1 MKKAISILL
10 CAALAAVCFAVSAE
24 AAQLHPFSDVVPGSW
39 YEQGVIYA
47 YEKGMMVGTSQ
58 TEFSPNADTTRAM
71 IVTILYRL
79 EGSPSVERTA
89 SFADVPENEWY
100 SDAVAWATREGIVNG
115 YGNGRFGPKDSITR
129 QQLATILCRYTAY
142 KGASVSAN
150 GWASSYPDAG
160 SVSAWAVAAMQWAVG
175 EEYITGS
182 LVNGQVFLLPEASAS
197 RAQIATI
204 LMRYLCS
211 SDKETIDLT
220 ALEAYGREYAASLGF
235 TIDTTMTLD
244 NSSYYPGDRVL
255 IRSMEDGRRLVA
267 ENVQVTADN
276 LIGYGNSIPG
286 YRCNVLIEEDGEG
299 GYIIWVMYG

>member
-10 CAALAAVCFAVSAE
+10 CAALVAACC
-24 AAQLHPFSDVVPGSW
+24 AASVGATSLHPFSDVVPRSW

-47 YEKGMMVGTSQ
+47 YENGLMVGTSQ
-58 TEFSPNADTTRAM
+58 TEFSPYADTTRAM

-79 EGSPSVERTA
+79 EESPDVDSTA
-89 SFADVPENEWY
+89 SFADVPADEWY
-100 SDAVAWATREGIVNG
+100 SDAVAWAAQENIVNG
-115 YGNGRFGPKDSITR
+115 YGNGKFGPQDSITR
-129 QQLATILCRYTAY
+129 QQLAAILYRYTAY
-142 KGASVSAN
+142 KGAAVSTK
-150 GWASSYPDAG
+150 GWASAYPDVC
-160 SVSAWAVAAMQWAVG
+160 SVSAWAVSAMQWAVR

-182 LVNGQVFLLPEASAS
+182 PVNGHVYLLPEASAS

-204 LMRYLCS
+204 LMRYLRS
-211 SDKETIDLT
+211 GDKETLDLA

-235 TIDTTMTLD
+235 TIDKTMTLD

-276 LIGYGNSIPG
+276 LIGYGDAIEG
-286 YRCNVLIEEDGEG
+286 FRCNILIEEDGEG

>member
-1 MKKAISILL
+1 MKKTISILL
-10 CAALAAVCFAVSAE
+10 CAAIAAVCFAVSAE
-24 AAQLHPFSDVVPGSW
+24 AAQLHPFADVASGSW

-47 YEKGMMVGTSQ
+47 YEKGIMVGTSK

-79 EGSPSVERTA
+79 ENSLEVESTD
-89 SFADVPENEWY
+89 SFTDVPENEWY
-100 SDAVAWATREGIVNG
+100 TDAVSWAAQEGLVNG
-115 YGNGRFGPKDSITR
+115 YGNGKFGPQDSITR
-129 QQLATILCRYTAY
+129 QQLAAILYRYTAY

-150 GWASSYPDAG
+150 GWASCYPDVD
-160 SVSAWAVAAMQWAVG
+160 SISTWAVAAMQWAVKEG
-175 EEYITGS
+175 YITGS
-182 LVNGQVFLLPEASAS
+182 PVNGQVYLLPEASAS

-204 LMRYLCS
+204 LMRYLTS
-211 SDKETIDLT
+211 GDEKAIDLS
-220 ALEAYGREYAASLGF
+220 ALEEYGREYAASLGF

-267 ENVQVTADN
+267 ENVKVTADN
-276 LIGYGNSIPG
+276 LIGYGNSIAG
-286 YRCNVLIEEDGEG
+286 YRCNILIEEDGEG

>member
-10 CAALAAVCFAVSAE
+10 CAALFAVFC
-24 AAQLHPFSDVVPGSW
+24 AAPAGAVSLHPFSDVVPGSW
-39 YEQGVIYA
+39 YEQGVLYV
-47 YEKGMMVGTSQ
+47 YEKGIMVGTSK

-79 EGSPSVERTA
+79 EGSPDIESTD
-89 SFADVPENEWY
+89 SFTDVPADEWY
-100 SDAVAWATREGIVNG
+100 SDAVSWAAQEGIVNG
-115 YGNGRFGPKDSITR
+115 YGNGKFGPQDSITR
-129 QQLATILCRYTAY
+129 QQLAAILYRYTVY
-142 KGASVSAN
+142 KGASASAN
-150 GWASSYPDAG
+150 GWASSYPDVG
-160 SVSAWAVAAMQWAVG
+160 SISAWAVAAMQWAVRA
-175 EEYITGS
+175 EYITGS
-182 LVNGQVFLLPEASAS
+182 VVNGQVFLLPEASAS

-204 LMRYLCS
+204 LMRYLN
-211 SDKETIDLT
+211 SDKDTIDLA
-220 ALEAYGREYAASLGF
+220 ALEAYGREYAVSLGF

-276 LIGYGNSIPG
+276 LIGYGNSIAG
-286 YRCNVLIEEDGEG
+286 YRCNILIEEDGEG

>member
-1 MKKAISILL
+1 MKKAICILL
-10 CAALAAVCFAVSAE
+10 CAAFLAVCCSVSVG
-24 AAQLHPFSDVVPGSW
+24 AAQLHPFSDVAPGSW
-39 YEQGVIYA
+39 YENGVQYV
-47 YEKGMMVGTSQ
+47 YENGLMVGTSK

-79 EGSPSVERTA
+79 ENSPEVESTD
-89 SFADVPENEWY
+89 SFTDVPENEWY
-100 SDAVAWATREGIVNG
+100 TDAVSWAAQEGLVNG
-115 YGNGRFGPKDSITR
+115 YGNGKFGPQDSITR
-129 QQLATILCRYTAY
+129 QQLAAILYRYTAY

-160 SVSAWAVAAMQWAVG
+160 SVSAWAVAAMQWAVKEG
-175 EEYITGS
+175 YITGS
-182 LVNGQVFLLPEASAS
+182 LVNGQAFLLPEASAS

-204 LMRYLCS
+204 LTRYLN
-211 SDKETIDLT
+211 SDKDTIDLA
-220 ALEAYGREYAASLGF
+220 ALEAYGREYASSLGF

-255 IRSMEDGRRLVA
+255 IHSMEDGRRLVA

>member
-10 CAALAAVCFAVSAE
+10 CAAIAAVCFAVSAE
-24 AAQLHPFSDVVPGSW
+24 AAQLHPFADVASGSW

-47 YEKGMMVGTSQ
+47 YEKGIMVGTSK

-79 EGSPSVERTA
+79 EGSPEVERTD
-89 SFADVPENEWY
+89 SFTDVPENEWY
-100 SDAVAWATREGIVNG
+100 SDAVSWAAQEGIVNG
-115 YGNGRFGPKDSITR
+115 YGNGKFGPQDSITR
-129 QQLATILCRYTAY
+129 QQLAAILCRYTAH

-150 GWASSYPDAG
+150 GWASSYPDIS

-182 LVNGQVFLLPEASAS
+182 LVNGQAFLLPEASAS

-204 LMRYLCS
+204 LTRYLN
-211 SDKETIDLT
+211 SDKDTIDLA

-276 LIGYGNSIPG
+276 LIGYGNSIAG

>member
-10 CAALAAVCFAVSAE
+10 CAALVAACC
-24 AAQLHPFSDVVPGSW
+24 AASVGATSLHPFSDVVPRSW

-47 YEKGMMVGTSQ
+47 YENGLMVGTSN

-79 EGSPSVERTA
+79 EGSPDVERTA
-89 SFADVPENEWY
+89 SFTDVPDNEWY
-100 SDAVAWATREGIVNG
+100 SDAVAWAAQKNIVNG
-115 YGNGRFGPKDSITR
+115 YGNGKFGPQDSITR
-129 QQLATILCRYTAY
+129 QQLAAILYRYTAY
-142 KGASVSAN
+142 KDVSVSAN
-150 GWASSYPDAG
+150 GWASSYPDVG
-160 SVSAWAVAAMQWAVG
+160 SVSTWAVAAMQWAVRQ
-175 EEYITGS
+175 EYITGS
-182 LVNGQVFLLPEASAS
+182 VVNGQVFLLPEASAS

-204 LMRYLCS
+204 LTRYLCNN
-211 SDKETIDLT
+211 DKETLDLA

-235 TIDTTMTLD
+235 TIDTTMTPD

-276 LIGYGNSIPG
+276 LIGYGNSIAG

>member
-1 MKKAISILL
+1 MKKAICILL
-10 CAALAAVCFAVSAE
+10 CAAFLAVCCSVSVG

-39 YEQGVIYA
+39 YENGVQYV
-47 YEKGMMVGTSQ
+47 YENGLMVGTSKA
-58 TEFSPNADTTRAM
+58 EFSPNANTTRGM

-79 EGSPSVERTA
+79 EDSPEVENV
-89 SFADVPENEWY
+89 SPFSDVPADEWY
-100 SDAVAWATREGIVNG
+100 SDAVSWAAQEGIVNG
-115 YGNGRFGPKDSITR
+115 YGNGEFGPQDSITR
-129 QQLATILCRYTAY
+129 QQLAAILYRYTTF

-150 GWASSYPDAG
+150 GWASSYPDI
-160 SVSAWAVAAMQWAVG
+160 SNVSAWAVAAMQWAVG

-182 LVNGQVFLLPEASAS
+182 LVNGQAFLLPEASAS

-204 LMRYLCS
+204 LMRYLN
-211 SDKETIDLT
+211 SDKNTIDLA

-267 ENVQVTADN
+267 ENVRGTANN
-276 LIGYGNSIPG
+276 LIGYGYSVAG
-286 YRCNVLIEEDGEG
+286 HRCNVLIEEDGEG

>member
-1 MKKAISILL
+1 MKKALCILL

-47 YEKGMMVGTSQ
+47 YEKGIMVGTSK
-58 TEFSPNADTTRAM
+58 TEFSPNTDTTRAM

-79 EGSPSVERTA
+79 EGSPDVDSTA
-89 SFADVPENEWY
+89 SFTDVPDNEWY
-100 SDAVAWATREGIVNG
+100 TDAVAWAAQEGIVNG
-115 YGNGRFGPKDSITR
+115 YGNGDFGPQDSITR
-129 QQLATILCRYTAY
+129 QQLAAILCRYTAY

-150 GWASSYPDAG
+150 GWASAYPDAG
-160 SVSAWAVAAMQWAVG
+160 SVSTWAVAAMQWAVKEG
-175 EEYITGS
+175 YITGS
-182 LVNGQVFLLPEASAS
+182 PVNGHVYLLPEASAS

-204 LMRYLCS
+204 LTRYLCNN
-211 SDKETIDLT
+211 DKETLDLA
-220 ALEAYGREYAASLGF
+220 ALEAYGREYAVSLGF
-235 TIDTTMTLD
+235 TIDTTMTLG
-244 NSSYYPGDRVL
+244 NSSYYPGDRVF

-276 LIGYGNSIPG
+276 LIGYGNSIAG

>member
-10 CAALAAVCFAVSAE
+10 CTALAAVCFAVSAG
-24 AAQLHPFSDVVPGSW
+24 AASLHPFSDVVPGSW
-39 YEQGVIYA
+39 YEHGVIYA
-47 YEKGMMVGTSQ
+47 YENGLMVGTSQ

-79 EGSPSVERTA
+79 EGSPEVKSAA
-89 SFADVPENEWY
+89 SFTDVPDNEWY
-100 SDAVAWATREGIVNG
+100 SDAVAWAAREGIVNG
-115 YGNGRFGPKDSITR
+115 YGNGKFGPQDSITR

-150 GWASSYPDAG
+150 GWASFYPDVG
-160 SVSAWAVAAMQWAVG
+160 SVSTWAVAAMQWAVK

-182 LVNGQVFLLPEASAS
+182 PVNGQVYLLPEASAN

-204 LMRYLCS
+204 LTRYLTS
-211 SDKETIDLT
+211 GDEEAIDLS
-220 ALEAYGREYAASLGF
+220 ALEEYGRDYAASLGF

-276 LIGYGNSIPG
+276 LIGYGSSIPG
-286 YRCNVLIEEDGEG
+286 YRCNVLIEKGAEDE
-299 GYIIWVMYG
+299 YIIWVMYG